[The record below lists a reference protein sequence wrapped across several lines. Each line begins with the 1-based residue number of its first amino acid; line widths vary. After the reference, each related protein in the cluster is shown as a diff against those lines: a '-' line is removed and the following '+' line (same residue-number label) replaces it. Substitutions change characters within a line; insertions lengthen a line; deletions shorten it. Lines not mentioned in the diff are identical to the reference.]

1 MYDKVLETKK
11 IKLKPR
17 IKLKQGGTRGN
28 RGNRGRIG
36 T

>member
-1 MYDKVLETKK
+1 MYDKVFETKK
-11 IKLKPR
+11 KMKPR

-28 RGNRGRIG
+28 RGNRGRRG